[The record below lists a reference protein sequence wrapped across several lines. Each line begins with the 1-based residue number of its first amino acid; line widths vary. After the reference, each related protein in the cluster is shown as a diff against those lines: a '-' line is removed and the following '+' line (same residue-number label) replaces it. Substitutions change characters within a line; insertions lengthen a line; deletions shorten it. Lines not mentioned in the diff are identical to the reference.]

1 MCIQIVAQGWFYC
14 LKSKITTYIG
24 PDPAFSYVYEI
35 EETYDKDPPLAIYK
49 KNLYLDRRVTCNN
62 VVKNTTANTDFGYG
76 RYSNET
82 EGCIV
87 PENTTDRLLDE
98 GKRHAEK

>member
-1 MCIQIVAQGWFYC
+1 MVLIPQHLLF
-14 LKSKITTYIG
+14 
-24 PDPAFSYVYEI
+24 PAFSYVFLDEI
-35 EETYDKDPPLAIYK
+35 EETYDKDPPLTIYQ

-62 VVKNTTANTDFGYG
+62 VGYG
-76 RYSNET
+76 RYSNNET

>member
-1 MCIQIVAQGWFYC
+1 LVLIPQHLLF
-14 LKSKITTYIG
+14 L
-24 PDPAFSYVYEI
+24 AFSYVFLDEI
-35 EETYDKDPPLAIYK
+35 EETYDKDPPLTIYQ
-49 KNLYLDRRVTCNN
+49 KNLYLDRRVSCNN

-87 PENTTDRLLDE
+87 PENTIDRLLDE